1 LSDFDPEGEDIPHA
15 IVRCLRDDHGI
26 DEGRLVAVKVALRRE
41 QVRALRLPPQM
52 KAKETSSRC
61 EKFVEQHGEDVYEL
75 EAVPPERLQTI
86 LRNGIDGVLDVDA
99 FNAEIDQERQDTA
112 DLERIRQSLLSR
124 LGGTGGIGEC

>member
-1 LSDFDPEGEDIPHA
+1 MSDFDPEGEDIPHA